1 MKRLAV
7 RGVCVSRTSR
17 RMPGSDL
24 FAFASWPPDLLPDLP
39 IPRRKKSS
47 ESGLQARSD
56 SVRLSVLDAFFDT
69 IRGACGNR
77 CVPCASLSWCKLLH
91 IRVRARGE
99 TGRERSKCQQL
110 REIGFMAT
118 LEPRSLAC
126 IDNPSETG
134 MDFQRSDVLFGK
146 AWFVTLS
153 WTRA

>member
-1 MKRLAV
+1 MAARTRA
-7 RGVCVSRTSR
+7 REPDFAPHARIPIFSPSRHGR
-17 RMPGSDL
+17 RTAGLTCPYT
-24 FAFASWPPDLLPDLP
+24 
-39 IPRRKKSS
+39 RTKKSS
-47 ESGLQARSD
+47 ESGLQPRSD

-77 CVPCASLSWCKLLH
+77 GVPCVSLSWCKLLH

-134 MDFQRSDVLFGK
+134 MDFQPSDVLFGK
-146 AWFVTLS
+146 AWFVALS
-153 WTRA
+153 WIRA

>member
-1 MKRLAV
+1 LAA
-7 RGVCVSRTSR
+7 RTRAREPDFAPHARIPIFSPSRHGRRTSCLTC
-17 RMPGSDL
+17 PYPDEKKAQNQGSKRGL
-24 FAFASWPPDLLPDLP
+24 
-39 IPRRKKSS
+39 IPYACR
-47 ESGLQARSD
+47 
-56 SVRLSVLDAFFDT
+56 VLHAFFDT
-69 IRGACGNR
+69 IPGACGNR

-146 AWFVTLS
+146 AWFVALS